1 MRFLREPNTAAA
13 VTMAHSIR
21 HALRQNEHVLWL
33 VSGGS
38 NIPVE
43 IAVMRQLRED
53 CPELLDD
60 LMVLPMDER
69 YGPSGHQNSNYQQM
83 LEAGFAP
90 GDAHWYD
97 VLIDDLPLA
106 ETVDYYVDL
115 AEETF
120 GVASYV
126 IGTFGMGADGHTAG
140 ILPRSPAAFDT
151 EAVVVGYTGPDH
163 VRMTLTQS
171 VLVRCNEAFLL
182 AYGETKQDA
191 LHNLEAAEHSI
202 DDMPAQI
209 LHHIENVTVYNDSI
223 ATEEAP

>member
-1 MRFLREPNTAAA
+1 MRFLREPTIAA
-13 VTMAHSIR
+13 VVAIAQSIQR
-21 HALRQNEHVLWL
+21 ALRQNEHVLWL

-38 NIPVE
+38 NIPVQV
-43 IAVMRQLRED
+43 AVMQQLREA

-69 YGPSGHQNSNYQQM
+69 YGESGHTNSNYQQM

-90 GDAHWYD
+90 GDAHFYD
-97 VLIDDLPLA
+97 VLTDDLPLA
-106 ETVDYYVDL
+106 ETVDNYVDL

-120 GVASYV
+120 GAAQYV

-140 ILPRSPAAFDT
+140 ILPRSPAARDT

-171 VLVRCNEAFLL
+171 VLVRCNEAYLL
-182 AYGETKQDA
+182 AYGEPKQEA
-191 LHNLEAAEHSI
+191 LQNLELAQLSI
-202 DDMPAQI
+202 DDMPAQ
-209 LHHIENVTVYNDSI
+209 LLYYIENVTVYNDSI
-223 ATEEAP
+223 ATEETP